1 MPPPIHKKAAG
12 SYSNIT
18 SPLKNTLE
26 KSDFKSIY
34 KQNFIDM
41 NDKRELVNTNTLL
54 QNSRVNPTSYATPK
68 MTSSKVNAPFADFY
82 KNPQTLEK
90 SARPSSKNRGANN

>member
-1 MPPPIHKKAAG
+1 
-12 SYSNIT
+12 
-18 SPLKNTLE
+18 
-26 KSDFKSIY
+26 
-34 KQNFIDM
+34 M

-82 KNPQTLEK
+82 KNPQSLEK
-90 SARPSSKNRGANN
+90 ANQHRPSSKNRGANN